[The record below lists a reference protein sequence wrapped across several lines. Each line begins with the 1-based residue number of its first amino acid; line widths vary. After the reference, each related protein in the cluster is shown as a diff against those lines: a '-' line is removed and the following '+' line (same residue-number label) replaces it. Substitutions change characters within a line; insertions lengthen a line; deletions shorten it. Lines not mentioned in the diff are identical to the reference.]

1 MKHLVLNYDKEN
13 HQINILK
20 IHEGTEDE
28 ANVIAQIL
36 SPKNYKVIND
46 VNRLIKWLDEIGIEE
61 YKKIY
66 TVSQIIN
73 RTKLRKVWAIISID
87 YTEGCLDL
95 LGIYIGKYEDALR
108 EGRRIKEADV
118 YKIYDINTIDKELPI
133 FLRPYFDVKTA
144 EDTMKIIMEEVEKYK

>member
-46 VNRLIKWLDEIGIEE
+46 VNQLIKWLDEIGIEE